1 MGEFIKKFVNLART
15 LSWKFNKN
23 ISRNWGNQKSAH
35 LNRNPC
41 NALPLSSP
49 LPHHPAATPAAWQDA
64 HPEIHAGAIFF
75 LLSVDSTCHTT
86 SLNALPRQGVASV
99 GHPPPLPLTS
109 QFIAFF
115 LACPCP
121 FLVSDLLCNCCFC
134 YCLLYLPALLFL
146 LHCVASLILH
156 SYLLASIQLHVSSPC
171 PLSLPCFLFENVT
184 HITPLYLLTTLP

>member
-23 ISRNWGNQKSAH
+23 INRNWGNQKSAH

-41 NALPLSSP
+41 TAHPLLLPSSSP
-49 LPHHPAATPAAWQDA
+49 CSNPRGV
-64 HPEIHAGAIFF
+64 AGRTTGNPCGRYIF

-121 FLVSDLLCNCCFC
+121 LSLPRIRFVVQLL
-134 YCLLYLPALLFL
+134 LLLLF
-146 LHCVASLILH
+146 V
-156 SYLLASIQLHVSSPC
+156 VSPC
-171 PLSLPCFLFENVT
+171 PFVFAALCRIINFAQLFACQRSTSPLLPLPPVSSLFPV
-184 HITPLYLLTTLP
+184 